1 MSVVRLK
8 RARRRLSIRY
18 YICTDEGP
26 VRVPLHL
33 FRGLVSGEA
42 RLPQLANS
50 LQHVV
55 EASIETDP
63 KGGKR
68 IRTRSTSTRFD
79 AEGKVD
85 LRQPAEIVA
94 VLLEGSQPKHVADN
108 VLDIG
113 PTIRSR
119 RSERETSWRAPSS
132 VLRLIRADIEGKK
145 KLPTLFS

>member
-26 VRVPLHL
+26 VRVPLRL

-42 RLPQLANS
+42 RLPHLANS
-50 LQHVV
+50 LQRVV

-63 KGGKR
+63 KGAKR

-79 AEGKVD
+79 AAGKVD

-94 VLLEGSQPKHVADN
+94 VLLA
-108 VLDIG
+108 
-113 PTIRSR
+113 
-119 RSERETSWRAPSS
+119 APSFIGTC
-132 VLRLIRADIEGKK
+132 VPVEE
-145 KLPTLFS
+145 PTTP